1 VRPAIPVAA
10 GAPAAARPAPAAPSP
25 AGLAAARPAPA
36 APSPAGLA
44 APGRPAAAA
53 STPAIARAAPPARAQ
68 GLTDERLRELHAE
81 LVATRRKL
89 NQADNVSLD
98 SLAKTLRDTEAKLRA
113 QHGAKTVE
121 FQVTV
126 KDGKPVV
133 KPLVRK

>member
-1 VRPAIPVAA
+1 MPDDE
-10 GAPAAARPAPAAPSP
+10 AARA
-25 AGLAAARPAPA
+25 
-36 APSPAGLA
+36 
-44 APGRPAAAA
+44 
-53 STPAIARAAPPARAQ
+53 
-68 GLTDERLRELHAE
+68 LRR

-113 QHGAKTVE
+113 QHGARSVE

-133 KPLVRK
+133 KPVVRK